1 MKRNKLSQY
10 ATAVAIASLAG
21 VMSACGSSSGSSAP
35 GIAGIGGV
43 GGTASNTGGCVPLTT
58 TMSFS
63 ATNAYIDSAN
73 IYAVPS
79 GTTGGIGTTGTMT
92 TYVSAGGAVATT
104 LGNGV
109 YSNTWNSAVS
119 DAYVSMTVNNY
130 NTGYSTTVPSGY
142 GYTIPTPTIG
152 TGYPYG
158 AVGSSA
164 YESLTGSLQFTS
176 LRWETLIYEF
186 QSEYGYGG
194 VGTTG
199 TIPTV
204 GATTIPNVCIS
215 GVALSVGHYNN
226 LLYGGNILLFLNN
239 NPSSYID
246 IVL

>member
-1 MKRNKLSQY
+1 MKRNKLSRY

-21 VMSACGSSSGSSAP
+21 IMSACGSSSGSSVA

-43 GGTASNTGGCVPLTT
+43 GGTASNSGGCVALTT

-79 GTTGGIGTTGTMT
+79 GTASTAGTME
-92 TYVSAGGAVATT
+92 TYVSAGGAVSTT
-104 LGNGV
+104 TGNGV
-109 YSNTWNSAVS
+109 YSNTWNSNVS
-119 DAYVSMTVNNY
+119 DAYVSMTVANY
-130 NTGYSTTVPSGY
+130 NTGYSTGGY
-142 GYTIPTPTIG
+142 GYGTIPSPTIG

-158 AVGSSA
+158 SSGTSA
-164 YESLTGSLQFTS
+164 YESLTGSLQFTAT
-176 LRWETLIYEF
+176 RWENLIYEF
-186 QSEYGYGG
+186 QSQYGYGG
-194 VGTTG
+194 TGYTGVG

-204 GATTIPNVCIS
+204 GSNTIPNVCVS
-215 GVALSVGHYNN
+215 GVAMSVGHYNN
-226 LLYGGNILLFLNN
+226 LLYGGAILLFLNN